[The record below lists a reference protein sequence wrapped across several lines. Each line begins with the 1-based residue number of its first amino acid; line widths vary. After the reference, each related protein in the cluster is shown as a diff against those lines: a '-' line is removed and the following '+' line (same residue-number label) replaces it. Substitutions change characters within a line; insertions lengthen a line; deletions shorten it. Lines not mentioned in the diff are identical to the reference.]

1 MTYESSFGMENT
13 EKILHE
19 LSRFIDSLVGLIEN
33 ISSQNK
39 TEVYKE
45 RIKSTKLQPDR
56 LVGLGEVLGVSIALS
71 EALCDISM
79 VELAGMDVT
88 IYLLSY
94 VKILKDILRRG
105 DCDVQMQDFVRV
117 GVVIDYFLG
126 FEVSAK
132 EIRKKIEAVRT
143 DFVNSYIGLYYSE
156 HKARTLALKIYL
168 GELESEAEKWMDD
181 LEIWYKQYVATY
193 RIYSCLFH
201 EILLQSGIKEWNGTD
216 IRESRNKFSD
226 LKTVEYYHAVK
237 EYGYGIK
244 SVIMNSKL
252 YSEAD
257 KREEIKRLRDDFQK
271 DVFEMNIYVIQKYQ
285 KQKSF
290 GDLNEICK
298 TSYHKNQPYI
308 ISASNL
314 KNPENLFINRGK
326 FSMSRRD
333 KEKISWQYVAD
344 GIESLCGIISIISD
358 AFGRQDMQVYKNRN
372 LNHNLWYRGHQKQEY
387 KLLPSAMRKYKTV
400 SNTHKNL
407 CDFQRKAY
415 EEFRFRADASADQI
429 DKAGYTDCDYLA
441 LMQHYGAPTIY
452 MDWSESAIQ
461 ALYFALEAYID
472 PKKSNEQ
479 NDENAILYVLHP
491 NLYNKARD
499 EIMKIAFEE
508 DSDSELDHMM
518 KSTLQKNTGGL
529 PNLSVDYNKKK
540 YAMFLLGEKEK
551 GLGMGK
557 PKRKEIKALYDEE
570 EKLRLLYLPLAIY
583 SSRAN
588 VRIQAQFGMFTAFN
602 IYTQPSG
609 NQNFDYMAFESI
621 QEFYLDYF
629 KDAQPF
635 MYSIVIRSDS
645 KKKIAD
651 WLKAMGVSKEMIYPE
666 LSNIG
671 ERI

>member
-1 MTYESSFGMENT
+1 MFIGITILQFRNNPQDTAADVNVIMENCRKNILHIVKEQGDSATNVDCSVFGVLGSYGVAVVWVSVKKGCCLITIGIVNVIKWLIYSNAEELTMKNTLGIVNHVLLPYIYSAVITCYYDEVVEEIQGQIETGMTREEADKKIPVWSKYEQKLTQDLISLVSDVKDVELENNLVYQALRNIIHEKEAIIRKTGQWMTYESSFGMENT

-79 VELAGMDVT
+79 VELSGMDVT

-94 VKILKDILRRG
+94 VKILKDILKRG

-201 EILLQSGIKEWNGTD
+201 EILLQSSIKEWNGTD

-333 KEKISWQYVAD
+333 KEK
-344 GIESLCGIISIISD
+344 
-358 AFGRQDMQVYKNRN
+358 
-372 LNHNLWYRGHQKQEY
+372 
-387 KLLPSAMRKYKTV
+387 
-400 SNTHKNL
+400 
-407 CDFQRKAY
+407 AY

-441 LMQHYGAPTIY
+441 LMQHYGASTIY

-472 PKKSNEQ
+472 PKNQMSK
-479 NDENAILYVLHP
+479 
-491 NLYNKARD
+491 
-499 EIMKIAFEE
+499 
-508 DSDSELDHMM
+508 MM
-518 KSTLQKNTGGL
+518 KMQFYMSFIRISTI
-529 PNLSVDYNKKK
+529 
-540 YAMFLLGEKEK
+540 
-551 GLGMGK
+551 
-557 PKRKEIKALYDEE
+557 KREM
-570 EKLRLLYLPLAIY
+570 RL
-583 SSRAN
+583 
-588 VRIQAQFGMFTAFN
+588 
-602 IYTQPSG
+602 
-609 NQNFDYMAFESI
+609 
-621 QEFYLDYF
+621 
-629 KDAQPF
+629 
-635 MYSIVIRSDS
+635 
-645 KKKIAD
+645 
-651 WLKAMGVSKEMIYPE
+651 
-666 LSNIG
+666 
-671 ERI
+671 